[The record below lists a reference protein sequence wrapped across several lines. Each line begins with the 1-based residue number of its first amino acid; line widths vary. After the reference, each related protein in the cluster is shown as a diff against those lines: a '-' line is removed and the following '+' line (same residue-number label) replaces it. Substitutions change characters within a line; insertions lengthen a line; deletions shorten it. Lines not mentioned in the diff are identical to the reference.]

1 MNAITNLTRLDL
13 SDAENVKDCAFQFR
27 RCDTNADF
35 AAWAK
40 RWGDPL
46 LRLAEGPERIEGFV
60 RAEELEDVED
70 ELTEVTQER
79 DALKRRIETTVQAI
93 DKAMEGPANG
103 LEKAMDEIVSKL
115 EEAL

>member
-46 LRLAEGPERIEGFV
+46 LRLAEGPERIE
-60 RAEELEDVED
+60 
-70 ELTEVTQER
+70 
-79 DALKRRIETTVQAI
+79 TTVQAI